1 MDKASASAQAGPSR
15 PGRLLAVLTAATLL
29 QWLGSF
35 AIAPLLPLYLADRH
49 ISAAGVG
56 VVMAAFFLGALLSQY
71 AAGRAAAARGHRG
84 VLLVG
89 LAAYGA
95 GCLGLFASTGIG
107 MDAAM
112 RVLQGAGAGAFEV
125 AALTAVA
132 ATVAPGA
139 QGRAFSAIYTGQLL
153 GVALGPLLGGFAGEH
168 RMDLVFLGSGAAAV
182 LASLPVLWL
191 LPATVR
197 ARSVPAVATAPAP
210 APVTGE
216 PTISTAAAG
225 SSTSPGS
232 QGGAPPA
239 RLLLRR
245 GVLGLLLVAG
255 CDGLISGVYET
266 CWSLLMERDGASTT
280 LIGLTFTLFALP
292 YLVFAWPAGWLA
304 DRCDRRRL
312 IGVTTLVLSVTVAS
326 YPFLHSIPLIIL
338 LSCVEAVALAVAY
351 PAAQSLLAQES
362 AAGDGT
368 GRGQGLFATTQTA
381 TTVFAALASGAL
393 FAADP
398 RLPFVLAA
406 IAALVTAALL
416 PPLWRE
422 VAGTVAQI
430 QVQVGSTARGARPA
444 GTAPGREAAA
454 TPGRP

>member
-1 MDKASASAQAGPSR
+1 
-15 PGRLLAVLTAATLL
+15 
-29 QWLGSF
+29 
-35 AIAPLLPLYLADRH
+35 
-49 ISAAGVG
+49 
-56 VVMAAFFLGALLSQY
+56 
-71 AAGRAAAARGHRG
+71 
-84 VLLVG
+84 
-89 LAAYGA
+89 
-95 GCLGLFASTGIG
+95 
-107 MDAAM
+107 M

-191 LPATVR
+191 LPATGR
-197 ARSVPAVATAPAP
+197 AGSVPAAAT
-210 APVTGE
+210 V
-216 PTISTAAAG
+216 STASAG
-225 SSTSPGS
+225 SGVPTSPD
-232 QGGAPPA
+232 GGAPSA

-255 CDGLISGVYET
+255 CDGLIGGVYET

-312 IGVTTLVLSVTVAS
+312 IGATTLVLSVTVAS

-338 LSCVEAVALAVAY
+338 LSCLEAVGLAVAY

-406 IAALVTAALL
+406 FAALVTAALL
-416 PPLWRE
+416 PRLWRD
-422 VAGTVAQI
+422 VAGTVAQAL
-430 QVQVGSTARGARPA
+430 ARSAAGGAGLA
-444 GTAPGREAAA
+444 
-454 TPGRP
+454 

>member
-1 MDKASASAQAGPSR
+1 MGEASEPVQAGTSR
-15 PGRLLAVLTAATLL
+15 PGRLLAVLTTATLL

-49 ISAAGVG
+49 VSAAGVG

-71 AAGRAAAARGHRG
+71 VAGRAAAARGHRG
-84 VLLVG
+84 VLLAG
-89 LAAYGA
+89 LAAYAA

-132 ATVAPGA
+132 GTVAPST

-197 ARSVPAVATAPAP
+197 AGSAPAAPAAPAV
-210 APVTGE
+210 
-216 PTISTAAAG
+216 PT
-225 SSTSPGS
+225 
-232 QGGAPPA
+232 

-255 CDGLISGVYET
+255 CDGLIGGVYET

-312 IGVTTLVLSVTVAS
+312 IGATTLVLSVTVAS
-326 YPFLHSIPLIIL
+326 YPFLHSIPLIVL
-338 LSCVEAVALAVAY
+338 LSCLEAAGLAVAY

-381 TTVFAALASGAL
+381 ATVFAALVSGAL

-406 IAALVTAALL
+406 FAALVTAVLL
-416 PPLWRE
+416 PSLWRE
-422 VAGTVAQI
+422 VAGTVAQA
-430 QVQVGSTARGARPA
+430 QAQARSVAGRSGLAEPGAALATAA
-444 GTAPGREAAA
+444 GRDTAA
-454 TPGRP
+454 TPGRR